1 MISAPGGLSLA
12 EVLRIV
18 GDCGE
23 KELERIATEYPE
35 PLTDIEIY
43 RLLR

>member
-23 KELERIATEYPE
+23 EELNRLAVEYPE